1 MAPQC
6 PQRPYRARR
15 PLEVAQAPLMSMAV
29 CKCAQWPGPAAP
41 RPRGPA
47 APLRGAAEL
56 ALAGLRRRIWRDW
69 LS

>member
-29 CKCAQWPGPAAP
+29 CKCAGPAP